1 MRRAPEQLCSLVGYY
16 KPAVSTVKRANST
29 GERDWTS
36 MTAASRTSMSMARA
50 HNKDLP
56 LLMLI
61 KTGSQRV
68 VFGAFGFGCPL
79 AVDAV

>member
-1 MRRAPEQLCSLVGYY
+1 
-16 KPAVSTVKRANST
+16 
-29 GERDWTS
+29 
-36 MTAASRTSMSMARA
+36 MARA

-56 LLMLI
+56 LLMLMLMLI

>member
-1 MRRAPEQLCSLVGYY
+1 
-16 KPAVSTVKRANST
+16 
-29 GERDWTS
+29 
-36 MTAASRTSMSMARA
+36 MTAAARTSMSMARA

-68 VFGAFGFGCPL
+68 VFDAFGFGCPL

>member
-1 MRRAPEQLCSLVGYY
+1 
-16 KPAVSTVKRANST
+16 
-29 GERDWTS
+29 
-36 MTAASRTSMSMARA
+36 MSMARA

-56 LLMLI
+56 LLMLLLI